1 MAPLTSISTSEIW
14 NAHYWVRGIYHR
26 YHKSLQD
33 KRLNLQYM
41 INIDLV
47 GHMEIHIS
55 ASDLLGKC
63 GLFWSQLSSEIED
76 FHLNVVTTTYG
87 DAVSGSGR

>member
-1 MAPLTSISTSEIW
+1 
-14 NAHYWVRGIYHR
+14 
-26 YHKSLQD
+26 
-33 KRLNLQYM
+33 M